1 MGLVHFLHGDP
12 DTPTEK
18 KAAITIRCGNCL
30 RSISAV
36 KLINGKKVCP
46 LCLKPISPELLRKLE
61 ATAAEKPKDKK
72 EKGISENRPQ
82 SGKK

>member
-12 DTPTEK
+12 NTPIEK
-18 KAAITIRCGNCL
+18 KAAVTIRCGNCL
-30 RSISAV
+30 RSISTV

-46 LCLKPISPELLRKLE
+46 LCLKTISPELLQKLE
-61 ATAAEKPKDKK
+61 ATSAEKPKDKK
-72 EKGISENRPQ
+72 EQGKSEKKPQ